1 MICLNDEC
9 NKTVASYSKHT
20 TCFECTTD
28 FRGGV
33 PCEPPTVCPTC
44 IDAYSYD
51 EALRKAMA
59 KGKRNRATAKK
70 KAKRTRK
77 NLPETTDSDTTNS
90 PHPSP
95 AKSTN
100 LLRLAK
106 GNS

>member
-1 MICLNDEC
+1 MICSNDEC

-28 FRGGV
+28 FRDGV
-33 PCEPPTVCPTC
+33 PCEPPTVCPIC
-44 IDAYSYD
+44 VDAYSHD
-51 EALRKAMA
+51 EAFRKAME
-59 KGKRNRATAKK
+59 KGKRDRATAKK
-70 KAKRTRK
+70 KAKRSRK
-77 NLPETTDSDTTNS
+77 HLPETTDSDTTNS

-100 LLRLAK
+100 SLRLAK